1 MSEPTKE
8 YGDPVPSES
17 HDLRPQAKFREFDV
31 PEGTRVLH
39 IELPN
44 VVSDEEVVEIAQR
57 VTKAFQNRHKDQSVE
72 TLVEQATGRKETPA
86 KVFARNGDVVSKSEV
101 IYVGHNGLIVAT
113 ADVKNPRGEAVAGH
127 YYEIGTKEE
136 SLHAVAFQNGPV
148 PEVGINGVT
157 SEALLA
163 VLIHRTEE
171 LNKNFPCEE
180 NERAIEHMKDALA
193 AFEERTA
200 KRIARGVEGTY
211 KV

>member
-31 PEGTRVLH
+31 PDST
-39 IELPN
+39 
-44 VVSDEEVVEIAQR
+44 Q
-57 VTKAFQNRHKDQSVE
+57 
-72 TLVEQATGRKETPA
+72 
-86 KVFARNGDVVSKSEV
+86 VFARNGDVVSKSEV
-101 IYVGHNGLIVAT
+101 IYVGHSGLIVAT

-127 YYEIGTKEE
+127 YYEIGTKEA
-136 SLHAVAFQNGPV
+136 SLQAVAFQNGPV
-148 PEVGINGVT
+148 PEAGVNGVT